1 MSDSI
6 CPSQVH
12 YLSNFVYRADLAY
25 RNPNLWTPGRSGV
38 SVQREAEDFMAK
50 SLVNNGLVDVN
61 NFSLFTATSGMFQ
74 INLLSGFGFVA
85 EGIAGRQGELILVTR
100 GTNFEHNKYDL
111 ATDANIGFAIGPRGH
126 IVHRGFLKTFLGYRD
141 QLVHFITDGGR
152 RKHIHT
158 IHCMGHSLG
167 GALANLN
174 ASALRSAG
182 FDVHLYT
189 IGSPRVGILGFAYDT
204 TKIISA
210 DKICRVIN
218 PCDPVPM
225 VPIFPFMHASKG
237 ESEFLM
243 HTSDK
248 IGIEQH
254 LLSSGY
260 ARMSSFSSWSDFAT
274 PSALDVANQGA
285 LEGELKKVG
294 GGTMF
299 SGTALQMI
307 SNAMT
312 QLLKLAGLVALSCLQ
327 TSLGLTFTVVDMIA
341 EALAKAAHT
350 SVMVTEQITSIV
362 RGLLG
367 FLGRAFIEV
376 KELTF
381 SFLRWALALFTQEMN
396 SRAVLAM
403 DRAKQR

>member
-1 MSDSI
+1 MSDNI

-25 RNPNLWTPGRSGV
+25 RNPSLWTPGRSHT
-38 SVQREAEDFMAK
+38 SIHKEAEDFLAK
-50 SLVNNGLVDVN
+50 SLVGNGLIDVN

-100 GTNFEHNKYDL
+100 GTNFEHNKHDL

-141 QLVHFITDGGR
+141 QLVNFITDGR
-152 RKHIHT
+152 RRNHIRT

-189 IGSPRVGILGFAYDT
+189 IGCPRVGIFGFAYDT

-225 VPIFPFMHASKG
+225 VPVFPFIHASRG
-237 ESEFLM
+237 ESEFLIKA
-243 HTSDK
+243 SDK
-248 IGIEQH
+248 IGIDQH

-260 ARMSSFSSWSDFAT
+260 ARMSSFIAWSDFIA
-274 PSALDVANQGA
+274 PNPLDVTNQGELGSE
-285 LEGELKKVG
+285 LEKVG

-299 SGTALQMI
+299 SGTALGII

-312 QLLKLAGLVALSCLQ
+312 QLLKLAGLVTLSSMQ

-341 EALAKAAHT
+341 EALAKAAHS
-350 SVMVTEQITSIV
+350 SVMVTEQVTSIV
-362 RGLLG
+362 HGLLG

-376 KELTF
+376 KDLTF
-381 SFLRWALALFTQEMN
+381 SFLRWVLGLFAQEMN
-396 SRAVLAM
+396 SRAALAM
-403 DRAKQR
+403 DRARQS

>member
-1 MSDSI
+1 MSDSLS
-6 CPSQVH
+6 PQQVH
-12 YLSNFVYRADLAY
+12 RLSSVSYEADLAF
-25 RNPNLWTPGRSGV
+25 RDAKNQNPGANFAQVKKLAEREVIRPLSGSAV
-38 SVQREAEDFMAK
+38 IDTNR
-50 SLVNNGLVDVN
+50 
-61 NFSLFTATSGMFQ
+61 FSMVTATSGLFQ

-100 GTNFEHNKYDL
+100 GTNFEHNKFDL

-126 IVHRGFLKTFLGYRD
+126 IVHRGFLKTFMGYRD
-141 QLVHFITDGGR
+141 QLVNFITDGGR
-152 RKHIHT
+152 RKHVRT

-174 ASALRSAG
+174 ASGLRSAG
-182 FDVHLYT
+182 YDVHLYT
-189 IGSPRVGILGFAYDT
+189 IGSPRVGIFSFATDT
-204 TKIISA
+204 TKIITP
-210 DKICRVIN
+210 DKIRRVIN

-243 HTSDK
+243 RTSDK
-248 IGIEQH
+248 IGIDQH

-260 ARMSSFSSWSDFAT
+260 ARMSSLSSWSDFVT
-274 PSALDVANQGA
+274 PSALDVSNQGA
-285 LEGELKKVG
+285 LESELKKVG

-299 SGTALQMI
+299 SGTALRMI

-312 QLLKLAGLVALSCLQ
+312 QLLKLAGLVTLSCLQ
-327 TSLGLTFTVVDMIA
+327 ISLGLTFTVVDMIA

-350 SVMVTEQITSIV
+350 SVMVTEQVKSIV

-381 SFLRWALALFTQEMN
+381 SFLRWTLALFAQEMS
-396 SRAVLAM
+396 SRAMLAM
-403 DRAKQR
+403 DRARQR